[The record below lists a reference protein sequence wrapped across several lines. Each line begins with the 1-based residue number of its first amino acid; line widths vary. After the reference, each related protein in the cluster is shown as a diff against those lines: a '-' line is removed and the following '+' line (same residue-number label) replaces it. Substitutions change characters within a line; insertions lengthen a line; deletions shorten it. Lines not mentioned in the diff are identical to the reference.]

1 MGTNNKEYSGNIAGF
16 PGQEST
22 SDPDMKIIDDPSN
35 NLTNDPWNN
44 NMLSDYNMTTQPL
57 DSNSSDSSLGY
68 SNIYN
73 PDYNVTF
80 QKLADN
86 MVTES
91 PESAITD
98 SSTKTSDI
106 SVQNNLYKDLGDSQA
121 VVGFTQPTSTQT
133 NQNRSSN
140 DIKELGSIV
149 DGIQSPRLT
158 IEDMKKRIKEF
169 SRGYDD
175 KQASGKK
182 KTLVAQKTRKMDTLV
197 KGKHLA
203 PMFGGDLLLA
213 ADTVKHLAKFN
224 DYIRP
229 PIVMDDVK
237 VGGGS

>member
-1 MGTNNKEYSGNIAGF
+1 
-16 PGQEST
+16 
-22 SDPDMKIIDDPSN
+22 MKIIDDPSN

-140 DIKELGSIV
+140 DIKELGSIM